1 VVSGFF
7 RGTAP
12 VVSITLD
19 IELYLARSVDAQQQQ
34 QQGGLYVLLLFLVF
48 NDSCVRSH
56 YPLDYLCN
64 IFRVGKTVAVDD
76 KSEITFFDPSSFV
89 AMATNFCW
97 LYLQN

>member
-19 IELYLARSVDAQQQQ
+19 IELYLARSVD
-34 QQGGLYVLLLFLVF
+34 VLLLFLVF